1 MADPRTSSGWRGA
14 VSILIMPTLC
24 PFTRT
29 LLRGSPPRSKAGTCP
44 WTYHGA
50 CGQAGAAGSR
60 VTAAGRSL
68 TLRRSNTNSKRPTGI
83 RCGYTSAARVSWRPS
98 VDAGLVQPDMPPRT
112 YPFKVELSK
121 TDYQALLKA
130 GCAEGQALHPAP
142 GRRGGG
148 AEPAGALPL
157 PGVTAG
163 GAPAAHAGAGLCAEG
178 PARRRPRAGRRG
190 EGRALA
196 ASGGPAGSLDA
207 VQGPGSGALDRL
219 PRRRLP
225 R

>member
-1 MADPRTSSGWRGA
+1 MARRASPGHCNSYGAADALSSFSLPFPRADKLQSSAARRRTMPNRDVDDQHPHRQLVERGSGDHAPPRTSSGWRGA

-112 YPFKVELSK
+112 YPFKVELSE
-121 TDYQALLKA
+121 TD
-130 GCAEGQALHPAP
+130 
-142 GRRGGG
+142 
-148 AEPAGALPL
+148 
-157 PGVTAG
+157 
-163 GAPAAHAGAGLCAEG
+163 
-178 PARRRPRAGRRG
+178 
-190 EGRALA
+190 
-196 ASGGPAGSLDA
+196 
-207 VQGPGSGALDRL
+207 
-219 PRRRLP
+219 
-225 R
+225 